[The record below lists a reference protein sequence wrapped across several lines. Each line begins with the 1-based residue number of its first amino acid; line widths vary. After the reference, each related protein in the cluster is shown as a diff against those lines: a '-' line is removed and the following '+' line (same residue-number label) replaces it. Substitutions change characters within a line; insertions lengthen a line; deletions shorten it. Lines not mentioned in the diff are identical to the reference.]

1 MVTRIVAIAFLF
13 LSTSIFTINDSQ
25 KLKIAIISV
34 DDKEIGDAKK
44 VKKYLESYY
53 NCQVDILPAIST
65 SEECYLNQSDTLLAS
80 KVLIHLDKTINMSLY
95 DKYVALTE
103 KAIYM
108 SDHFPNIRGLGRYKG
123 KSCLVS
129 THKIKK
135 EAGSDKKLFRSFLK
149 KVSRH
154 EIGHTLGLEH
164 CAHQIDCVMASGIV
178 DTVFYNAQAILCDSC
193 SNQVKPYLIRQK

>member
-1 MVTRIVAIAFLF
+1 MATRFLVLAFLF
-13 LSTSIFTINDSQ
+13 LPTSLFTINDSQ
-25 KLKIAIISV
+25 KLKIAIVSV
-34 DDKEIGDAKK
+34 DEKEIGDAKR

-53 NCQVDILPAIST
+53 NCKVDILPAISA
-65 SEECYLNQSDTLLAS
+65 SKECYLNQSDTLLAS
-80 KVLIHLDKTINMSLY
+80 KVLYHLNKTINISQY
-95 DKYVALTE
+95 DKYVGLTE
-103 KAIYM
+103 KPIYM
-108 SDHFPNIRGLGRYKG
+108 SDHFPLIRGLGSYKG

-164 CAHQIDCVMASGIV
+164 CAHQIDCVMASGVV
-178 DTVFYNAQAILCDSC
+178 DTVFYNAQPILCDSC
-193 SNQVKPYLIRQK
+193 SYQLKPYLIRQK

>member
-1 MVTRIVAIAFLF
+1 M
-13 LSTSIFTINDSQ
+13 
-25 KLKIAIISV
+25 
-34 DDKEIGDAKK
+34 DDNEIGDAKR

-53 NCQVDILPAIST
+53 HCKVDILPAISA
-65 SEECYLNQSDTLLAS
+65 SKECFLNQSDTLLAS
-80 KVLIHLDKTINMSLY
+80 KVLIHLDKSNNMSLF
-95 DKYVALTE
+95 DKYLALTE
-103 KAIYM
+103 NPIYLNE
-108 SDHFPNIRGLGRYKG
+108 SFSYIRGLGRYKG

-164 CAHQIDCVMASGIV
+164 CAHQIDCVMAGGVI
-178 DTVFYNAQAILCDSC
+178 DTVFYKAQPILCDSC
-193 SNQVKPYLIRQK
+193 SYQLNPYLIRQK